1 MHRRFEVHG
10 MLVVLGFSSLAH
22 AESREVRASL
32 EVRAPE
38 GCGARA
44 PLIERVERRSER
56 IRFVEPGAGVRR
68 VRAEVRAAAAKDYRA
83 TLSLWTQDGREL
95 VRELRAQDCAEAFDA
110 LALVIAVS
118 LDPDADLRPD
128 PPEKPAPRQT
138 GERSA
143 AQAATPRETNAAA
156 TPNSPGRSSA
166 DPELNAD
173 ADRGVE
179 PASAG
184 RAWTYAPTPS
194 FGVLASVRS
203 GPAPMA
209 LPGFGLFVGLEG
221 LPGIPERSLWRL
233 SALRHR
239 RGNFEAEGGV
249 ADFELDTLRLDACPV
264 GFGRAEL
271 RAYLCLEAEL
281 GRLVAAGSATV
292 DGQEET
298 RPWRSLGAAALATY
312 SPISALELGLLGAVE
327 HPLVRDTFQFEPEA
341 FHEVGVVGARL
352 ELALGLRLP

>member
-209 LPGFGLFVGLEG
+209 LPGFGLFV
-221 LPGIPERSLWRL
+221 
-233 SALRHR
+233 HR
-239 RGNFEAEGGV
+239 RGNFEAESGV

-264 GFGRAEL
+264 GFGQAEL